1 MDASLLRLLLD
12 NRYLPIISPVG
23 VQSDGVALNIN
34 ADLAAGSIAGS
45 LGASEVLFITD
56 VAGIYRN
63 WPDLTSLIDQ
73 ISLDELTELAP
84 TFSEGMVPKVKAV
97 ITALES
103 GAKRARVI
111 DGSKSFNLEQAF
123 AGRNGGNRMN
133 TQERW
138 HAAMQNN
145 YGVPPI
151 TLVKGDGIE
160 VWDEAGR
167 RYLDFLGG
175 IATNILG
182 HAHPGII
189 KAVSKQVET
198 LSHVSNLYAHK
209 PGVELAEK
217 LREISKDSNAKIFF
231 CNSGAEANE
240 AAIKLSRLTGR
251 TQIVAAHGG
260 FHGRTAGA
268 LSITGQPAKRT
279 PFEPLLPDVTFV
291 PYGDSKAM
299 GKAVSKKTALVIL
312 EAIQGE
318 NGVVVPPPG
327 YLEDVQDICIKYG
340 ALFAIDAVQT
350 GMGRTGDWFGYE
362 SEGIDPDIVTL
373 AKGLGGGLPLGA
385 MITLGERAPAFKPGE
400 HGSTFGGNPISCAAA
415 NASIDFIVKKN
426 LLGRVA
432 IDGEF
437 LKAKLT
443 KIPGVSMVRGRGL
456 LLGIVLE
463 SNVAQVVA
471 EKAMGNG
478 LLLNAPAKNV
488 IRIAPAL
495 IVSKKELREFIDIFG
510 ESLNEVLNG

>member
-1 MDASLLRLLLD
+1 
-12 NRYLPIISPVG
+12 
-23 VQSDGVALNIN
+23 
-34 ADLAAGSIAGS
+34 
-45 LGASEVLFITD
+45 
-56 VAGIYRN
+56 
-63 WPDLTSLIDQ
+63 
-73 ISLDELTELAP
+73 
-84 TFSEGMVPKVKAV
+84 
-97 ITALES
+97 
-103 GAKRARVI
+103 
-111 DGSKSFNLEQAF
+111 
-123 AGRNGGNRMN
+123 MN

-182 HAHPGII
+182 HAHPAII

-217 LREISKDSNAKIFF
+217 LREMSKDSNAKIFF

-268 LSITGQPAKRT
+268 LSITGQPAKRA

-299 GKAVSKKTALVIL
+299 RKAVSKKTSLVIL

-327 YLEDVQDICIKYG
+327 YLGDVRDICTKYG

-362 SEGIDPDIVTL
+362 SEGIDPDIITL

-385 MITLGERAPAFKPGE
+385 MITLGQRAPAFKPGE

-426 LLGRVA
+426 LLRRVA

-443 KIPGVSMVRGRGL
+443 KIPGVSLVRGRGL

-463 SNVAQVVA
+463 SNVAQALA

-478 LLLNAPAKNV
+478 LLLNAPSKNV